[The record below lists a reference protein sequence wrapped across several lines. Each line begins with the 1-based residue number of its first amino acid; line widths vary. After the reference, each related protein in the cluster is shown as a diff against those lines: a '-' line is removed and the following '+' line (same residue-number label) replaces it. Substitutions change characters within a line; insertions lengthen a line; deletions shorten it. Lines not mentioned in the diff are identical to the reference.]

1 MNNISDM
8 DSASMAMAED
18 YMLTPHL
25 IRTAFIGHIHKLLD
39 KEKLGQITYEEFCNF
54 MAISSIVANKAI
66 MIANEQKKPLS
77 H

>member
-25 IRTAFIGHIHKLLD
+25 IRTAFISHIHKLLD
-39 KEKLGQITYEEFCNF
+39 KEKLGQITFDDFCNF
-54 MAISSIVANKAI
+54 MAISAIVANKAV
-66 MIANEQKKPLS
+66 MLANDQKTQI

>member
-1 MNNISDM
+1 MNISDM

-25 IRTAFIGHIHKLLD
+25 IRIAFISHIHKLMD
-39 KEKLGQITYEEFCNF
+39 RENLGHITYEEFCNY
-54 MAISSIVANKAI
+54 MAISSIVANKAV
-66 MIANEQKKPLS
+66 MIANDQKKPLA